1 MRRSRRRLVAELT
14 IDVTLERG
22 DCLCK
27 ASAQLDGARH
37 VSSCPWLVV
46 HDTITLFALLHDD
59 IDGDQFWTAVLWRR
73 PAPQGGSWLRG

>member
-1 MRRSRRRLVAELT
+1 MAELT

-27 ASAQLDGARH
+27 RSGLTKPDDAPH
-37 VSSCPWLVV
+37 VSSCPWLVI
-46 HDTITLFALLHDD
+46 HDTITVFALLHDE
-59 IDGDQFWTAVLWRR
+59 IDGDHFWTAVLWRR